1 MLISTQTQGK
11 YIFQIET
18 VPIGG
23 GAVELTIEHEDPDNI
38 LCHRSFIVST
48 GSTFQVKFYNFHLN
62 LPTLLP
68 SITSLPTLLPSIT
81 NF

>member
-1 MLISTQTQGK
+1 MLISSQTQGK
-11 YIFQIET
+11 YNFSEKYFQIET
-18 VPIGG
+18 VAIGG

-68 SITSLPTLLPSIT
+68 SMTS
-81 NF
+81 F